1 MISAFVL
8 RPSNGLVARVALP
21 GTASKMMHQHGL
33 EQAAKCIHPAGCHPT
48 QALPGWPHV
57 MSTGR
62 RQTLTGRSDGGGGPS
77 AASSSGSNSG
87 SGRLGAAMR
96 AARRRAAGAQVL
108 LLAQNQEWLGV
119 L

>member
-1 MISAFVL
+1 MLSPL
-8 RPSNGLVARVALP
+8 
-21 GTASKMMHQHGL
+21 
-33 EQAAKCIHPAGCHPT
+33 

-62 RQTLTGRSDGGGGPS
+62 RQTLTGRSDGGASGGSGGGPGG
-77 AASSSGSNSG
+77 ASSSGSNSG

-108 LLAQNQEWLGV
+108 LLAGV
-119 L
+119 RVAKVLQHTVRDTASVELATVGQVSAYEQRHMIVELTGT